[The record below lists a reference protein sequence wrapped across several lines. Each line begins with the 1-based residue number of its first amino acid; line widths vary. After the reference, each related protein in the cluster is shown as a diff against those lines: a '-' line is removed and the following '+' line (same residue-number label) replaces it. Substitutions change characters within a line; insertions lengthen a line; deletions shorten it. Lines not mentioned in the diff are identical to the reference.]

1 MIKRNLE
8 VREAKGKIPAWII
21 AEKMGIHEKTLY
33 AWLRFDLSDE
43 RKEAVLNAIREVK
56 EENNIQ

>member
-8 VREAKGKIPAWII
+8 IRKEKGKIPTWII

-33 AWLRFDLSDE
+33 AWLRFDLSQE
-43 RKEAVLNAIREVK
+43 RKEAVLTAIREAK
-56 EENNIQ
+56 EENNVQ